1 MCISDETLQTIEN
14 NFNVERV
21 LIKKTRTVESYHK
34 SEKNRSQV
42 INKKLKDCEKLSY
55 TFKGKSRTFYRKLDL

>member
-21 LIKKTRTVESYHK
+21 LVEKTRT
-34 SEKNRSQV
+34 
-42 INKKLKDCEKLSY
+42 KK
-55 TFKGKSRTFYRKLDL
+55 

>member
-21 LIKKTRTVESYHK
+21 LVEKTRTK
-34 SEKNRSQV
+34 
-42 INKKLKDCEKLSY
+42 I
-55 TFKGKSRTFYRKLDL
+55 